1 MQDSKKIKRLIIITL
16 LPALLLYSAFVI
28 VPIFWSAYYGLFDW
42 SGISEA
48 TFIGL
53 DNFKEVITNLIFW
66 KSFKNNLIIVAASVF
81 GQIPIALG
89 FALLLRKNGLF
100 QRFVRSAIFFPMVV
114 STVVVGLI
122 WGYIYHP
129 QFGIVNTILNAVGLE
144 SWSRAWLA
152 DPKVNMYAVAVP
164 IIWNYI
170 GPYLIIFIASIQ
182 NIPSEIEEAA
192 SIDGATGFR
201 KLFNITLPMMWTT
214 IMVAVVLAISGSLKA
229 FDQIY
234 IMTGG
239 GPAQSTEL
247 MATYMYNN
255 TFLIYRYGYGSAIS
269 TMIIVLSLIIIGI
282 SQVIMRRRS

>member
-1 MQDSKKIKRLIIITL
+1 MQDSKKVKRLIIITL

-42 SGISEA
+42 SGISDA

-122 WGYIYHP
+122 WSYIYHP

>member
-1 MQDSKKIKRLIIITL
+1 MQSTKKTKWLLLITL
-16 LPALLLYSAFVI
+16 LPALLLYTTFVI
-28 VPIFWSAYYGLFDW
+28 VPIFWSAYYGFFDW
-42 SGISEA
+42 SGISES
-48 TFIGL
+48 TFVGL
-53 DNFKEVITNLIFW
+53 ANYKEVITDGVFW
-66 KSFKNNLIIVAASVF
+66 RSFKNNLIIVAASVL
-81 GQIPIALG
+81 GQIPIALF
-89 FALLLRKNGLF
+89 FALLLRKNSFF

-129 QFGIVNTILNAVGLE
+129 QFGIVNAILEAVGLE
-144 SWSRAWLA
+144 SWTRAWLA
-152 DPKVNMYAVAVP
+152 DPKVNMYAVSIP

-192 SIDGATGFR
+192 SIDGATGAR
-201 KLFNITLPMMWTT
+201 KLFSITLPMIWTT
-214 IMVAVVLAISGSLKA
+214 IMITVVLAISGSLKA

-255 TFLIYRYGYGSAIS
+255 TFVIYRYGYGSAVS
-269 TMIIVLSLIIIGI
+269 TMIVVLSLLIIGI
-282 SQVIMRRRS
+282 TQLIMRRRN

>member
-1 MQDSKKIKRLIIITL
+1 MQDSKKVKRLIIITL

-42 SGISEA
+42 SGISDA

-122 WGYIYHP
+122 WSYIYHP

-282 SQVIMRRRS
+282 SQVVMRRRS